1 MNNEK
6 LVLIIRKFRMD
17 LIISY
22 VLELNKKINL
32 ILEILINVLEFY

>member
-1 MNNEK
+1 MNNEI

-32 ILEILINVLEFY
+32 ILEILINV

>member
-1 MNNEK
+1 MNNEI

-22 VLELNKKINL
+22 ALELNKKINL
-32 ILEILINVLEFY
+32 ILEILINV